1 MDIAKALLTNPR
13 YQELIKLNQDN
24 DEAHDLA
31 HFQRVTRYALEIG
44 EVENADLEIVEAAAM
59 LHDIARGLE
68 AVGKIDDHLAEGAK
82 ITREVLAQIGFP
94 KVKIEAAAYCVSVHQ
109 RRTGVEAVTIESKII
124 QDADLIDTY
133 GLIYA
138 ARSILWGVQ
147 SEKYKRLLFVDEH
160 IEDFDKI
167 RDKNRST
174 IHYLY
179 YRLID
184 PFYSPSTLHTET
196 AQLMAQKKLSL
207 LKDFVNNFIK
217 EWRGEL

>member
-1 MDIAKALLTNPR
+1 MDISKSLLANSKYR
-13 YQELIKLNQDN
+13 ELIKLTQDN

-31 HFQRVTRYALEIG
+31 HFQRVTKYALEIG
-44 EVENADLEIVEAAAM
+44 RVEKADLEVLEAAGM

-68 AVGKIDDHLAEGAK
+68 TTGKIEDHLPEGAK
-82 ITREVLAQIGFP
+82 ISGEILFQINFS
-94 KVKIEAAAYCVSVHQ
+94 KDKIDAVAYCVSVHQ
-109 RRTGVEAVTIESKII
+109 RRAGIEPKTLESKII
-124 QDADLIDTY
+124 QDADLVDTY

-147 SEKYKRLLFVDEH
+147 SEKYKRPLFIDEH
-160 IEDFDKI
+160 IEDFDKS

-184 PFYSPSTLHTET
+184 SFYSPDTLHTET
-196 AQLMAQKKLSL
+196 ARKMAKQKMSL
-207 LKDFVNNFIK
+207 LKDFVDNFIK
-217 EWRGEL
+217 EWRGEI